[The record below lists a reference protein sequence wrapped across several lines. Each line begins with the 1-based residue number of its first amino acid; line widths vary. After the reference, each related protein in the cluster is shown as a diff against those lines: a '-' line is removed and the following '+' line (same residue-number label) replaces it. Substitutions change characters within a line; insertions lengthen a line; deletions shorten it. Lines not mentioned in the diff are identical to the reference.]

1 MSSLFRFTVTK
12 LALALCL
19 VVLSI
24 GGTVF
29 ALDGTSGAAS
39 AKVVDHQL
47 CYTATATGFK
57 IPMTGVRLIDQF
69 APNGF
74 VPKIGPLVKN
84 CNPVQKTVTLATG
97 GTTVTKVT
105 NPNAHLACFKITAP
119 TQPTKT
125 VVVVNQFGSGTLSVG
140 QPQILCL
147 PTWKSLSGPPKEP
160 TVQPPDLSHFTCYS
174 VSYVPGTAPYRVPGA
189 VALRDEFTPA
199 SAPPTPVTVGAP
211 KLLCL
216 PTTKIVGKTTYP
228 MANATLHLLCFQVT
242 RTPTRTPV
250 FDLNQ
255 FGNGTVHITKTNL
268 LCLPSTKRIV
278 K

>member
-1 MSSLFRFTVTK
+1 MPSLFRFPVAKAAT
-12 LALALCL
+12 ALCL
-19 VVLSI
+19 VLLSV
-24 GGTVF
+24 GGTLL
-29 ALDGTSGAAS
+29 AIEGTSGAAS

-57 IPMTGVRLIDQF
+57 IPTTGVRLIDQF

-74 VPKIGPLVKN
+74 VPKIGPLVQN
-84 CNPVQKTVTLATG
+84 CNPVQKTVTLASG
-97 GTTVTKVT
+97 GSEVTKIT
-105 NPNAHLACFKITAP
+105 NPNGHLACFKITAP

-147 PTWKSLSGPPKEP
+147 PTWKSLTGPPKE
-160 TVQPPDLSHFTCYS
+160 TAVQPPDLSHFTCYS
-174 VSYVPGTAPYRVPGA
+174 VSYVPGTAPYKIPGA
-189 VALRDEFTPA
+189 VSLRDEFTPA
-199 SAPPTPVTVGAP
+199 SAPPTPVKVGAP

-228 MANATLHLLCFQVT
+228 MVNATLHLLCFQVT
-242 RTPTRTPV
+242 QTPTRTPV

-268 LCLPSTKRIV
+268 LCLPSTKRVI